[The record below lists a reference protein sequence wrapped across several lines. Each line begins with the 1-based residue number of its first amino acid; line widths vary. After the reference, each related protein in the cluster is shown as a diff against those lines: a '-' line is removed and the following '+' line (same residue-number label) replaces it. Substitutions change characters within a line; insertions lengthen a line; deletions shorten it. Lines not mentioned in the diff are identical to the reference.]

1 MNASFYRKVVYGC
14 LIVLLWFPLSFIGEP
29 PAVNDQGERTGGKL
43 TRLRD
48 EYDLSQA
55 NLGEIDP
62 TSESM
67 KLATL
72 GLRGV
77 AINVLWTMANEYKKT
92 EDFDNFAATVNQ
104 ITMLAPNFISVWEFQ
119 AHNETYNVSVEYDAY
134 RMRYAWVKKGIDLL
148 IRGTEYNRKDTRLVN
163 YLSWFFGQKIGRADE
178 SKQFREL
185 FREDHDYHAKLT
197 ETLHMPMDDREV
209 VGPNRKDPDNWLV
222 GRKVQLRAVNLVETV
237 GVPIRGKS
245 PVLFYADAPM
255 LRINYSKAIEGEGW
269 LGDVAGE
276 AWRLSG
282 QDWKDYGERPV
293 PTSWGHDIRLGEFE
307 RYKQRTQDALHKLD
321 ELAGGL
327 REQIFNERMALL
339 RTDEREALNTP
350 ENKRTEQQMMLAMEA
365 EPRVRPSAEDV
376 ANRVPADKRREA
388 KRLAREA
395 TESELYASRIER
407 YRDIVNFAYWRD
419 RCELEQQTETLAG
432 RQAIADADKAL
443 SEGIIEETATGKP
456 GAKELYEMAWKEWA
470 KVYEKYPHMTND
482 TEADDLVEAID
493 RYRSVLMQLEYRGL
507 PADFPLRGLLEA
519 QRKGGEILRA
529 DEKATEPKTTEPMDK
544 ADKPANDKPPA
555 TGDQPD
561 SAGEKPAAD
570 ATKPDDEKK
579 QSDPS
584 TKPEEA
590 KPATETPAEDKSADD
605 KKADE
610 PATKADE

>member
-29 PAVNDQGERTGGKL
+29 PSVNEEGARTGGKL
-43 TRLRD
+43 TMLRD

-77 AINVLWTMANEYKKT
+77 AINILWTMANEYKKT

-178 SKQFREL
+178 AKQFREL
-185 FREDHDYHAKLT
+185 FREDHDYHAKLN
-197 ETLHMPMDDREV
+197 ETLHMSLDDREV

-255 LRINYSKAIEGEGW
+255 LRINYSKAIENEGW

-276 AWRLSG
+276 AWRLSS
-282 QDWKDYGERPV
+282 QDWKEYGERPV
-293 PTSWGHDIRLGEFE
+293 PTSWGHDIRLGEYE
-307 RYKQRTQDALHKLD
+307 RYRDRTAAALLKLD
-321 ELAGGL
+321 SIAAGE
-327 REQIFNERMALL
+327 REKLFNERMAKL
-339 RTDEREALNTP
+339 RPEEREALNTP
-350 ENKRTEQQMMLAMEA
+350 EEQRTEQQMALAMEA
-365 EPRVRPSAEDV
+365 EPKVRPTADEV

-395 TESELYASRIER
+395 AESELYTTRIER

-419 RCELEQQTETLAG
+419 RCELEQSPAALAA
-432 RQAIADADKAL
+432 RQLVVDADKAL
-443 SEGIIEETATGKP
+443 AEGVIEQTATGKP
-456 GAKELYEMAWKEWA
+456 GAKELYEQAWKEWA
-470 KVYEKYPHMTND
+470 KVYDKYPHMMDD
-482 TEADDLVEAID
+482 TEADELVEAIQ
-493 RYRSVLMQLEYRGL
+493 RYRSVLQQLEYRGF
-507 PADFPLRGLLEA
+507 PDDFPLRRLLET
-519 QRKGGEILRA
+519 QRKGGEIL
-529 DEKATEPKTTEPMDK
+529 KAEQKKEEPKP
-544 ADKPANDKPPA
+544 
-555 TGDQPD
+555 G
-561 SAGEKPAAD
+561 
-570 ATKPDDEKK
+570 
-579 QSDPS
+579 
-584 TKPEEA
+584 EEA
-590 KPATETPAEDKSADD
+590 KPAEEPADKKKPEETKPIEEKPGDEKPAETKPAEEKPTEPATDETKAAEKPAAEEKPAEKAD
-605 KKADE
+605 DE
-610 PATKADE
+610 PAGSKDE